1 MLGDEIVGA
10 GVPRPGQVRDVFT
23 HTLPTVLRAFGA
35 DPIAAERVSDDAD
48 ATATVLDA
56 AQERIVVTTGGT

>member
-1 MLGDEIVGA
+1 M
-10 GVPRPGQVRDVFT
+10 FT

-56 AQERIVVTTGGT
+56 AQERIVVTTGGTAGSSRTTSAARSPGSAPSC